1 MVEHYNDTV
10 GVTGSNPVPPTILG
24 TFVRALDPSFQL
36 NLIGV
41 IELSALAIP
50 KGVCEYRTW
59 TAPWSRTSMLQ

>member
-1 MVEHYNDTV
+1 
-10 GVTGSNPVPPTILG
+10 
-24 TFVRALDPSFQL
+24 VRALDPSFQL